1 MLTHDNM
8 TDEEVLERMKSVV
21 GDDYFDWYLEILD
34 EVIENNPGIHYIKA
48 NIDALQT
55 LTDYIQ
61 AEADGLFGMHVQM
74 KREDKINKLLN
85 KKK

>member
-1 MLTHDNM
+1 M
-8 TDEEVLERMKSVV
+8 TDQEILERMKSVV

-34 EVIENNPGIHYIKA
+34 EVIANNPGIHYIQA
-48 NIDALQT
+48 NIDALST
-55 LTDYIQ
+55 LNGYIQ
-61 AEADGLFGMHVQM
+61 AEADGLKGMFIQQ